1 MTSLNNSIVNTKKT
15 SCVVVG
21 VEACESP
28 IKSKY
33 CSRSDSFANFQGT
46 PQHVQSVTEVGALHR
61 VRAQTTRNRPT
72 PQAATRFRQ
81 AGGAQTSRSR
91 HDEPS
96 HQTPDPMHTSAVSAA
111 RISTAMEAKSRSW
124 AQSAKVA
131 NKRPRRISFGVVQII
146 EFKCVT
152 HEGASIPKSGG
163 PGLTLGKPVGPC
175 ETFKLSE
182 FEKLRCN
189 RRMPRERFHIEGT
202 KCIFFVWD
210 SLKPVTGRLSS
221 IERERMIRS

>member
-81 AGGAQTSRSR
+81 AGGAQTS
-91 HDEPS
+91 
-96 HQTPDPMHTSAVSAA
+96 

-189 RRMPRERFHIEGT
+189 RRMPRERFHIEG
-202 KCIFFVWD
+202 
-210 SLKPVTGRLSS
+210 RLSS